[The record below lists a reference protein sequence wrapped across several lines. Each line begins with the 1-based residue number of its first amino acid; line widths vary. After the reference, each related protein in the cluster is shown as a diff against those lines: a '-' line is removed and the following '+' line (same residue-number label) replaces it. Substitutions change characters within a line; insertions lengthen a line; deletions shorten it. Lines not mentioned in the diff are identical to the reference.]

1 MQKVLFSF
9 LSCALFF
16 TACKT
21 ADPATKS
28 PVTAAPVQFFS
39 DADAVKSN
47 LNCAG
52 KVFPTQYRLLS
63 VNYAALRQ
71 FLVRQGPTPGELS
84 TDTLVLAIPKPD
96 GTNENFVISQ
106 IRVLATE
113 LAAKFPEIKTYSGKS
128 KVHPTSTIRVDI
140 SPQGFRAMVQSE
152 AGALLVDPWCRN
164 DTIHVISYY
173 RKYLPENTKEDFE
186 K

>member
-1 MQKVLFSF
+1 MQKALLSLF
-9 LSCALFF
+9 LCALLLA
-16 TACKT
+16 ACK
-21 ADPATKS
+21 PANKVEKS
-28 PVTAAPVQFFS
+28 PVEVKPVQFFS
-39 DADAVKSN
+39 DVNATTANIS
-47 LNCAG
+47 CTG
-52 KVFPTQYRLLS
+52 KVFPTQYRLLA

-84 TDTLVLAIPKPD
+84 TDTLMLALPMPD

-106 IRVLATE
+106 IRVLAKE

-128 KVHPTSTIRVDI
+128 QLHPTSTIRVDI

-152 AGALLVDPWCRN
+152 AGAMVVDPWCRN